1 MVQAAIR
8 PGKDNPM
15 AKKAATNSRKANAA
29 AKKAAATRNT
39 TTKTLRPK
47 GEAPKKTIAKLEAQG
62 KKRAAEAAS
71 RGGSKPS
78 QGVVPSL
85 GTQQAKTDDSVHY
98 LYLIKLQGDLSAMI
112 GRSWHSLVGK
122 GLVKVGYSNDPIR
135 HCEELNAA
143 FPPAGQFEWRLATQS
158 KVFRDGASA
167 KAAQDQ
173 LKAELDRA
181 FESLGGEFF
190 FGAESRIESAF
201 NRIAVRGA
209 NKPSGL
215 SPRA

>member
-1 MVQAAIR
+1 
-8 PGKDNPM
+8 M
-15 AKKAATNSRKANAA
+15 AKKAAKNSSKANAA
-29 AKKAAATRNT
+29 AKKAAATRHTN
-39 TTKTLRPK
+39 TKTTALK
-47 GEAPKKTIAKLEAQG
+47 GKAPKKAIAKPEAQG
-62 KKRAAEAAS
+62 KKPAAEAAS
-71 RGGSKPS
+71 RGVLKPTH
-78 QGVVPSL
+78 GAVPSV
-85 GTQQAKTDDSVHY
+85 GTRQVTTDDGVHY
-98 LYLIKLQGDLSAMI
+98 LYLMRLQGDLSAMT

-122 GLVKVGYSNDPIR
+122 GLVKVGYSNDPIG

-158 KVFRDGASA
+158 KKFRDGASA